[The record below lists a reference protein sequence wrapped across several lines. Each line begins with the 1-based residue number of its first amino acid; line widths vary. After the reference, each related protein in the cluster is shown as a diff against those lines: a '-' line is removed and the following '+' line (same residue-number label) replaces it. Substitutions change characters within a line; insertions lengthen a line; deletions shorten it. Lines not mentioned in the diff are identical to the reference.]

1 MSVLVR
7 ILVFAIFVRGRGKMN
22 KTMKKKLTADN
33 CKSALNIALL
43 AVQGY
48 LSLTEKDF
56 AKDDTI
62 IDANNTGKAHPI

>member
-1 MSVLVR
+1 
-7 ILVFAIFVRGRGKMN
+7 MN

>member
-1 MSVLVR
+1 
-7 ILVFAIFVRGRGKMN
+7 MN
-22 KTMKKKLTADN
+22 KTMKKKLPADN